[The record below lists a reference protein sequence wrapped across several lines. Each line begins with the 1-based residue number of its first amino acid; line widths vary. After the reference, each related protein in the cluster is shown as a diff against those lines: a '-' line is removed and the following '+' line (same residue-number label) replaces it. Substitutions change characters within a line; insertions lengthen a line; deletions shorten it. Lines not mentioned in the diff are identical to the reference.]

1 MKMKKLLALL
11 LVFAMTA
18 ALFAGCNGK
27 PEATEPTATTDTTT
41 APTEDDGEN
50 YDTGDASLDNP
61 RNQDEIGENELLVV
75 SFGTSYNDNRRL
87 TIGAIEAAMEKAF
100 PEYSVRRGFTS
111 QIIIDHV
118 KDRDGEVIDNVG
130 EALDRAVAN
139 GVKNLVIQPTHLMNG
154 LEYSDLVN
162 EVAQY
167 SDAFEAVSIGEPL
180 LTSDEDFQT
189 VADAIVEATA
199 SYDDGKT
206 AICFMGHGTEADS
219 NAVYA
224 KMQQLLTDGGH
235 ENYFVGTV
243 EATPSLE
250 DVLALVQ
257 AGSYERVVLQP
268 LMIVAGDH
276 ANNDM
281 AGNEEGSW
289 KTTFEAAGYQ
299 VECLVNGLG
308 ELEEIQN
315 LLVAHAQAAMAG
327 EEDEEN
333 YETGDASLDNPRNQ
347 DEIGENELLVVSFG
361 TSYNDNRRL
370 TIGAIEAAM
379 EKAFPEYSVRRG
391 FTSQIIIDHVKDRDG
406 EVIDNVGEA
415 LDRAVANGV
424 KNLVIQPTH
433 LMNGLEY
440 SDLVNEVAQYSDAFE
455 AVSIGEPLLTSD
467 EDFQTVADAIVEAT
481 ASYDDGK
488 TAICFMGHGTEA
500 DSNAVYAKMQQLLTD
515 GGHENYFVGTVEA
528 TPSLEDVLALV
539 QAGSYE
545 RVVLQPLM
553 IVAGD
558 HANNDMAGNEEGSW
572 KTTFEAAGYQVECLV
587 NGLGELEAV
596 QNLLVAHAQAAI
608 DALN

>member
-1 MKMKKLLALL
+1 MKKALAILLTAVMLL
-11 LVFAMTA
+11 GVLTACGSKKDDAADDTQNTEDTDKAAADNVA
-18 ALFAGCNGK
+18 ALIDAIYVQERTDETDAQC
-27 PEATEPTATTDTTT
+27 EAAKAAWDALTDEQK
-41 APTEDDGEN
+41 AMVEGEEASPD
-50 YDTGDASLDNP
+50 YFGLDTGDASKDDP

-118 KDRDGEVIDNVG
+118 KDRDGEIIDNVG

-154 LEYSDLVN
+154 LEYNDLVN

-315 LLVAHAQAAMAG
+315 LLVAHAQAA
-327 EEDEEN
+327 
-333 YETGDASLDNPRNQ
+333 
-347 DEIGENELLVVSFG
+347 
-361 TSYNDNRRL
+361 
-370 TIGAIEAAM
+370 
-379 EKAFPEYSVRRG
+379 
-391 FTSQIIIDHVKDRDG
+391 
-406 EVIDNVGEA
+406 
-415 LDRAVANGV
+415 
-424 KNLVIQPTH
+424 
-433 LMNGLEY
+433 
-440 SDLVNEVAQYSDAFE
+440 
-455 AVSIGEPLLTSD
+455 
-467 EDFQTVADAIVEAT
+467 
-481 ASYDDGK
+481 
-488 TAICFMGHGTEA
+488 
-500 DSNAVYAKMQQLLTD
+500 
-515 GGHENYFVGTVEA
+515 
-528 TPSLEDVLALV
+528 
-539 QAGSYE
+539 
-545 RVVLQPLM
+545 
-553 IVAGD
+553 
-558 HANNDMAGNEEGSW
+558 
-572 KTTFEAAGYQVECLV
+572 
-587 NGLGELEAV
+587 
-596 QNLLVAHAQAAI
+596 I